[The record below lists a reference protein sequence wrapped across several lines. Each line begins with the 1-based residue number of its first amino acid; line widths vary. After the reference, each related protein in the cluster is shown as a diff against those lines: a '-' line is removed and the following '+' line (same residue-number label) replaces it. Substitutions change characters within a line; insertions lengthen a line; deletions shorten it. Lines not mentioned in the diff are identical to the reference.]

1 MARRLRL
8 PPGVNRYFQQIP
20 ERSRETGQRPAQV
33 LRSGRLAPPQALRT
47 GPGSEVTMIASSQ
60 TVKTPDAALAAS
72 LVGPALRLVVA
83 MTLCLFCLVTVC
95 GAVIVK

>member
-1 MARRLRL
+1 
-8 PPGVNRYFQQIP
+8 
-20 ERSRETGQRPAQV
+20 
-33 LRSGRLAPPQALRT
+33 
-47 GPGSEVTMIASSQ
+47 MIASSQ